1 MRFAGIE
8 RRLADVALIF
18 CPTKNFLQKL
28 TQFNFLAMEPRKSPF
43 DLSRCAR
50 PNILAL
56 EPYRCAREYVCHPL
70 DPQEF

>member
-1 MRFAGIE
+1 MSLF
-8 RRLADVALIF
+8 IF
-18 CPTKNFLQKL
+18 CPAKNFFAEVDSE
-28 TQFNFLAMEPRKSPF
+28 FNFLAMEPRKSPF

-70 DPQEF
+70 DPQEI